1 VTARDEARVAVV
13 ACGALTLH
21 IDAIARRRGW
31 EIAVHPLPPALH
43 NRPALIA
50 PAVDE
55 LLVEVAGR
63 HERLGVA
70 YADCGS
76 GGAIDV
82 VCEQHGV
89 ARLPGLHC
97 YDVLAGPRAQ
107 ELLAEEPGT
116 YLLTDFLVRTFDA
129 LVWRGLGLD
138 RYPELR
144 DDYFQH
150 YRRVVWLAQRPSDE
164 LRTGAAHAA
173 ARLELPLEI
182 VETGEGGLEAALA
195 ELIGRGQEL
204 RV

>member
-1 VTARDEARVAVV
+1 MSTAVV

-43 NRPALIA
+43 NRPALIG

-55 LLVEVAGR
+55 LLDELAAT
-63 HERLGVA
+63 HDRLAVA

-76 GGAIDV
+76 GGAIDA
-82 VCEQHGV
+82 VCDRHGV

-107 ELLAEEPGT
+107 ELLDEEPGT

-144 DDYFQH
+144 DDYFLH
-150 YRRVVWLAQRPSDE
+150 YRRVVWLAQRPTPE
-164 LRTGAAHAA
+164 LQAGAERAA
-173 ARLELPLEI
+173 ARLGLPLEI
-182 VETGEGGLEAALA
+182 VETGESGLETALAALVGTEDRNRA
-195 ELIGRGQEL
+195 
-204 RV
+204 

>member
-1 VTARDEARVAVV
+1 MTTGIV

-31 EIAVHPLPPALH
+31 AIAVHPLPPALH

-55 LLVEVAGR
+55 LLSELAER
-63 HERLGVA
+63 HDRLAVA

-76 GGAIDV
+76 GGAIDA
-82 VCEQHGV
+82 VCERHGV

-107 ELLAEEPGT
+107 ELLSEEPGT

-150 YRRVVWLAQRPSDE
+150 YRRVVWLAQRPTAE
-164 LRTGAAHAA
+164 LQTGAERAA
-173 ARLELPLEI
+173 ALLGLPLEV
-182 VETGEGGLEAALA
+182 VETGELGLEAALA
-195 ELIGRGQEL
+195 DLVGTTNRN
-204 RV
+204 RA

>member
-1 VTARDEARVAVV
+1 VSRAGSTAVV

-21 IDAIARRRGW
+21 IGAIARRRAW
-31 EIAVHPLPPALH
+31 EIDVYPLPPALH

-55 LLVEVAGR
+55 LLGQLAERHARVA
-63 HERLGVA
+63 VA

-76 GGAIDV
+76 AGAIDA
-82 VCEQHGV
+82 VCERHGA

-116 YLLTDFLVRTFDA
+116 YLLTDFLVRGFDA

-144 DDYFQH
+144 DEYFRH
-150 YRRVVWLAQRPSDE
+150 YRRVVWLAQEPTGD
-164 LRTGAAHAA
+164 LRAGAERAA
-173 ARLELPLEI
+173 ARMGLELEV
-182 VETGEGGLEAALA
+182 VETGEGGLEAALGVLV
-195 ELIGRGQEL
+195 ER
-204 RV
+204 

>member
-1 VTARDEARVAVV
+1 MRAGVI

-43 NRPALIA
+43 NRPERIA

-55 LLVEVAGR
+55 LLGELALQ
-63 HERLGVA
+63 HDRLAVA

-76 GGAIDV
+76 GGAIDA
-82 VCEQHGV
+82 VCDRRGV
-89 ARLPGLHC
+89 ARLPGLH

-107 ELLAEEPGT
+107 ELLDEEPGT

-138 RYPELR
+138 RHPELR
-144 DDYFQH
+144 DDYFRH
-150 YRRVVWLAQRPSDE
+150 YRRVVWLAQRPTDE
-164 LRTGAAHAA
+164 LRTGAEHAA
-173 ARLELPLEI
+173 ELLGLPLET
-182 VETGEGGLEAALA
+182 VDTGESGLEAALA
-195 ELIGRGQEL
+195 DLIGAHA
-204 RV
+204 

>member
-1 VTARDEARVAVV
+1 MTTAVV

-55 LLVEVAGR
+55 LLVELAGR
-63 HERLGVA
+63 HDRLAVA

-76 GGAIDV
+76 GGAVDA
-82 VCEQHGV
+82 VCERHGV

-107 ELLAEEPGT
+107 QLLAEEPGT
-116 YLLTDFLVRTFDA
+116 YLLTDFLVRTFDT

-138 RYPELR
+138 RYPGLR
-144 DDYFQH
+144 DDYFRH
-150 YRRVVWLAQRPSDE
+150 YRRVVWLAQRPTPE
-164 LRTGAAHAA
+164 LQAGAEHAA
-173 ARLELPLEI
+173 ETLGLPLET
-182 VETGEGGLEAALA
+182 VQTGEGGLEA
-195 ELIGRGQEL
+195 ELEKLVGTDVRNHG
-204 RV
+204 

>member
-1 VTARDEARVAVV
+1 MTAVV

-50 PAVDE
+50 PAVDALLAE
-55 LLVEVAGR
+55 LAGQ
-63 HERLGVA
+63 HERLAVA

-76 GGAIDV
+76 GGAIDA
-82 VCEQHGV
+82 VCERHGV

-97 YDVLAGPRAQ
+97 YDVLAGPRAAQ
-107 ELLAEEPGT
+107 LLAEEPGT

-144 DDYFQH
+144 DDYFKH
-150 YRRVVWLAQRPSDE
+150 YRRVVWLAQRPTAE
-164 LRTGAAHAA
+164 LHAA
-173 ARLELPLEI
+173 ARHAAGRLELPLEI
-182 VETGEGGLEAALA
+182 VETGEIGLESALA
-195 ELIGRGQEL
+195 DLVGIGDRNRDEAQG
-204 RV
+204 

>member
-1 VTARDEARVAVV
+1 MTTGVV

-21 IDAIARRRGW
+21 IGAIARRRAW
-31 EIAVHPLPPALH
+31 EIEVHPLPPALH

-55 LLVEVAGR
+55 LLAELATR
-63 HERLGVA
+63 HDRLAVA

-76 GGAIDV
+76 GGAVDA
-82 VCEQHGV
+82 VCDRHGV

-107 ELLAEEPGT
+107 ELLDEEPGT

-129 LVWRGLGLD
+129 LVWRGLGLE

-150 YRRVVWLAQRPSDE
+150 YRRVVWLAQQPTDE
-164 LRTGAAHAA
+164 LRAGATHAA
-173 ARLELPLEI
+173 ALLELPLEI
-182 VETGEGGLEAALA
+182 VETGEGGLEAALEA
-195 ELIGRGQEL
+195 LVGTRDRNPE
-204 RV
+204 

>member
-1 VTARDEARVAVV
+1 MRTGVI

-21 IDAIARRRGW
+21 IGAIARRRAW
-31 EIAVHPLPPALH
+31 EIEVYPLPPALH

-55 LLVEVAGR
+55 LLAELAPR
-63 HERLGVA
+63 HDRLAVA

-76 GGAIDV
+76 GGAVDA
-82 VCEQHGV
+82 VCERHGV

-116 YLLTDFLVRTFDA
+116 YLLTDFLVRTFEA

-144 DDYFQH
+144 DDYFKH
-150 YRRVVWLAQRPSDE
+150 YRRVVWLAQQPTDE
-164 LRTGAAHAA
+164 LRAGAAHAA
-173 ARLELPLEI
+173 ARLGLTLET

-195 ELIGRGQEL
+195 ELVGAGARG
-204 RV
+204 

>member
-1 VTARDEARVAVV
+1 MRVGVV

-21 IDAIARRRGW
+21 IGAIARRRDW
-31 EIAVHPLPPALH
+31 QIELHPLPPALH

-55 LLVEVAGR
+55 LLAELATR
-63 HERLGVA
+63 HDRLAVA

-76 GGAIDV
+76 GGAVDA
-82 VCEQHGV
+82 VCARHGV

-97 YDVLAGPRAQ
+97 YDVLAGSRAQ
-107 ELLAEEPGT
+107 QLLDEEPGT

-150 YRRVVWLAQRPSDE
+150 YRRVVWLAQQPTDE
-164 LRTGAAHAA
+164 LRAGADHAA
-173 ARLELPLEI
+173 ALLGLPLETI
-182 VETGEGGLEAALA
+182 ETGEGGLEAALA
-195 ELIGRGQEL
+195 DLIGDGTPE
-204 RV
+204 

>member
-1 VTARDEARVAVV
+1 MTTAVV

-55 LLVEVAGR
+55 LLVELAGR
-63 HERLGVA
+63 HDRLAVA

-76 GGAIDV
+76 GGAVDA
-82 VCEQHGV
+82 VCERHGV

-107 ELLAEEPGT
+107 QLLAEEPGT

-138 RYPELR
+138 RYPGLR
-144 DDYFQH
+144 DDYFRH
-150 YRRVVWLAQRPSDE
+150 YRRVVWLAQRPTPE
-164 LRTGAAHAA
+164 LQAGAEHAA
-173 ARLELPLEI
+173 ETLGLPLET
-182 VETGEGGLEAALA
+182 VQTGEGGLEA
-195 ELIGRGQEL
+195 ELEKLVGTDVRNHG
-204 RV
+204 

>member
-1 VTARDEARVAVV
+1 MTRTAVV

-55 LLVEVAGR
+55 LLGELATR
-63 HERLGVA
+63 HDRLGVA

-76 GGAIDV
+76 GGAIDA
-82 VCEQHGV
+82 VCERHGV

-107 ELLAEEPGT
+107 ELLAEQPGT

-150 YRRVVWLAQRPSDE
+150 YRRVVWLAQRPTAE
-164 LRTGAAHAA
+164 LHAGAEHAA
-173 ARLELPLEI
+173 ALLCLPLEI
-182 VETGEGGLEAALA
+182 VETGEAGLEAALA
-195 ELIGRGQEL
+195 ELVGAGDRNHA
-204 RV
+204 

>member
-1 VTARDEARVAVV
+1 MTTGVV

-50 PAVDE
+50 PAVDDLLGE
-55 LLVEVAGR
+55 LAER
-63 HERLGVA
+63 HDRLAVA

-76 GGAIDV
+76 GGAIDA
-82 VCEQHGV
+82 VCARRGV

-107 ELLAEEPGT
+107 DLLAEQPGT

-138 RYPELR
+138 RYPQLR

-150 YRRVVWLAQRPSDE
+150 YRRVVWLAQRPTAE
-164 LRTGAAHAA
+164 LRTGAEHAA
-173 ARLELPLEI
+173 ELLGLPLEI
-182 VETGEGGLEAALA
+182 VETGESGLEA
-195 ELIGRGQEL
+195 ELEKLVGTEVRNHG
-204 RV
+204 

>member
-1 VTARDEARVAVV
+1 MTTGVV

-55 LLVEVAGR
+55 LLGELAER
-63 HERLGVA
+63 HDRLAVA

-76 GGAIDV
+76 GGALDA
-82 VCEQHGV
+82 VCARRGV

-116 YLLTDFLVRTFDA
+116 YLLTDFLVRTFDV

-150 YRRVVWLAQRPSDE
+150 YQRVVWLAQRPAAE
-164 LRTGAAHAA
+164 LQSGAEHAA
-173 ARLELPLEI
+173 ELLGLPLEI
-182 VETGEGGLEAALA
+182 VETGEGGLEA
-195 ELIGRGQEL
+195 ELEKLVGTEVRNHG
-204 RV
+204 

>member
-1 VTARDEARVAVV
+1 VTTGVV

-21 IDAIARRRGW
+21 IGAIARRRAW
-31 EIAVHPLPPALH
+31 EIEVHPLPPALH

-55 LLVEVAGR
+55 LLGELSGR
-63 HERLGVA
+63 HERLAVA

-76 GGAIDV
+76 GGAVDA
-82 VCEQHGV
+82 VCERHGA

-97 YDVLAGPRAQ
+97 YDVFAGTRAQ

-116 YLLTDFLVRTFDA
+116 YLLTDFLVRSFDA

-138 RYPELR
+138 RYPALR
-144 DDYFQH
+144 DDYFRH
-150 YRRVVWLAQRPSDE
+150 YRRVVWLAQSPTDE
-164 LRTGAAHAA
+164 LRAGARHAA
-173 ARLELPLEI
+173 ARLGLPLET

-195 ELIGRGQEL
+195 ELVGAG
-204 RV
+204 

>member
-1 VTARDEARVAVV
+1 MSTGVV

-21 IDAIARRRGW
+21 IGAIARRRAW
-31 EIAVHPLPPALH
+31 QIEVHPLPPALH

-55 LLVEVAGR
+55 LLAELSTR
-63 HERLGVA
+63 HDRLAVA

-76 GGAIDV
+76 GGAVDA
-82 VCEQHGV
+82 VCARHGV

-107 ELLAEEPGT
+107 QLLDEEPGT

-150 YRRVVWLAQRPSDE
+150 YRRVVWLAQQPSDE
-164 LRTGAAHAA
+164 LRAGAEHAA
-173 ARLELPLEI
+173 VKLGLPLET
-182 VETGEGGLEAALA
+182 VETGESGLEAALA
-195 ELIGRGQEL
+195 DLIGDRTPA
-204 RV
+204 